1 MTTGPPENSALGDRS
16 VTHPLVTYRVVCA
29 QNQRDLYHR
38 VGNVAREDSVL
49 STMQDVPL
57 LISRILTHGSTVHGS
72 SRVTTW
78 TGESEPHRR
87 TFAEIGARAA
97 RLAHAL
103 RDELGV
109 TGDDR
114 VGTLMW
120 NNSEHVEAYFAV
132 PSMGAVLHTLNL
144 RLPAEQL
151 VWIVNHA
158 ADKVVIVNGS
168 LVPLLAPLLPQLPTV
183 EHIVVSGP
191 GDRAPL
197 AGAAA
202 RVHEYEELI
211 AGRPDHYDWPEL
223 DERQAAA
230 MCYTSGTTGE
240 PKGVVYSHRSVYLH
254 SMQVNMAQS
263 MGLTDQ
269 DTSLVVVPQFHV
281 NAWGLPHA
289 TFMTGVN
296 LLMPDRFLQPA
307 PLAEMIE
314 SERPTHAAAVPTI
327 WQGLLGE
334 LTARPRDV
342 SSLAQVTI
350 GGAACPPSLMTAFD
364 KLGMRVCHAW
374 GMTETSP
381 LGTVARPPAH
391 AAGTDEEF
399 RYRVTQGRF
408 PAGVEARLT
417 GPDGARLPWDGE
429 SAGELEVRGPW
440 IAGAYYNGPDAEPL
454 RPGDKFSADG
464 WLKTGDVGTISPDGY
479 LTLTD
484 RAKDVIKSG
493 GEWISSVELE
503 NALMSH
509 PDVAEAAVVAVP
521 DDKWG
526 ERPLATVV
534 LRPGASA
541 DFLALRTFL
550 AEEVRIARWQLPERW
565 TTVESVPKTSVGKF
579 DKKVL
584 RRRYAEGELEVT
596 RL

>member
-1 MTTGPPENSALGDRS
+1 MQGL
-16 VTHPLVTYRVVCA
+16 
-29 QNQRDLYHR
+29 
-38 VGNVAREDSVL
+38 
-49 STMQDVPL
+49 MQDVPL
-57 LISRILTHGSTVHGS
+57 LISRILEHGRTIHGRST
-72 SRVTTW
+72 VTTW
-78 TGESEPHRR
+78 TGEAEPQRR
-87 TFAEIGARAA
+87 TFAEIGDRAA
-97 RLAHAL
+97 QLANAL
-103 RDELGV
+103 RDDLGV
-109 TGDDR
+109 TEGS
-114 VGTLMW
+114 VLGTLMW
-120 NNSEHVEAYFAV
+120 NNAEHVEAYFAI
-132 PSMGAVLHTLNL
+132 PSMGAILHTLNL

-158 ADKVVIVNGS
+158 ADRVVIVNGS
-168 LVPLLAPLLPQLPTV
+168 LLPLLAPLLPHLKTV
-183 EHIVVSGP
+183 EHVVVTGP
-191 GDRAPL
+191 GDRSLL
-197 AGAAA
+197 ADSHAS
-202 RVHEYEELI
+202 VHEYEELI
-211 AGRPDHYDWPEL
+211 AGKPTTYDWPEL

-230 MCYTSGTTGE
+230 MCYTSGTTGD
-240 PKGVVYSHRSVYLH
+240 PKGVVYSHRSIYLH

-296 LLMPDRFLQPA
+296 MLMPDRFLQPA

-314 SERPTHAAAVPTI
+314 REKPTHAAAVPTI
-327 WQGLLGE
+327 WQGLLAE

-342 SSLAQVTI
+342 SSLGQVTI
-350 GGAACPPSLMTAFD
+350 GGSACPPSLMEAFD

-381 LGTVARPPAH
+381 LGTIARPPAH
-391 AAGTDEEF
+391 VVGTDAEF
-399 RYRVTQGRF
+399 AYRLTQGRF

-417 GPDGARLPWDGE
+417 GPGGERLPWDGE
-429 SAGELEVRGPW
+429 SAGELEVRGTW

-454 RPGDKFSADG
+454 RPADKFSEDG
-464 WLKTGDVGTISPDGY
+464 WLKTGDVGTISPDGF

-521 DDKWG
+521 DEKWG

-534 LRPGASA
+534 LREGSTATFETLRA
-541 DFLALRTFL
+541 FLAD
-550 AEEVRIARWQLPERW
+550 EGHIAKWQLPERW
-565 TTVESVPKTSVGKF
+565 TVIESVPKTSVGKF
-579 DKKVL
+579 DKKVI
-584 RRRYAEGELEVT
+584 RKQYAEGTLDIT
-596 RL
+596 KL

>member
-1 MTTGPPENSALGDRS
+1 M
-16 VTHPLVTYRVVCA
+16 
-29 QNQRDLYHR
+29 
-38 VGNVAREDSVL
+38 L

-57 LISRILTHGSTVHGS
+57 TVTRILLHGTLVHGRS
-72 SRVTTW
+72 QITTW
-78 TGESEPHRR
+78 TGRGEPQRR
-87 TFAEIGARAA
+87 SFAEAGTRAV
-97 RLAHAL
+97 RLANAL
-103 RDELGV
+103 RDDLGIRE
-109 TGDDR
+109 DDR
-114 VGTLMW
+114 IATLMW
-120 NNSEHVEAYFAV
+120 NNCEHVEAYLAV
-132 PSMGAVLHTLNL
+132 PAMGAVLHTLNL

-151 VWIVNHA
+151 TWIIEHA
-158 ADKVVIVNGS
+158 ADRVIIVNGS
-168 LVPLLAPLLPQLPTV
+168 LVPLLAPLLPHLKTV
-183 EHIVVSGP
+183 EHVVVAGP
-191 GDRAPL
+191 GDRTPL
-197 AGAAA
+197 DGA
-202 RVHEYEELI
+202 RVRVHDYEELI
-211 AGRPDHYDWPEL
+211 SGKPDTYDWPEL
-223 DERQAAA
+223 DERRAAA
-230 MCYTSGTTGE
+230 LCYTSGTTGD
-240 PKGVVYSHRSVYLH
+240 PKGVVYSHRSIYLH

-289 TFMTGVN
+289 TFMTGVGM
-296 LLMPDRFLQPA
+296 LMPDRFLQPA

-314 SERPTHAAAVPTI
+314 RERPTHAAAVPTI

-342 SSLAQVTI
+342 SSLTQVTI
-350 GGAACPPSLMTAFD
+350 GGSACPPSLMEAFD
-364 KLGMRVCHAW
+364 RLGMRVCHAW

-381 LGTVARPPAH
+381 LGTVARPPAY
-391 AAGTDEEF
+391 AAGPDEEF
-399 RYRVTQGRF
+399 AYRLTQGRF

-417 GPDGARLPWDGE
+417 GPGGERLPWDGE

-454 RPGDKFSADG
+454 RPADKFSEDG

-493 GEWISSVELE
+493 GEWISSVDLE

-509 PDVAEAAVVAVP
+509 PDVTEAAVVAVP

-534 LRPGASA
+534 LKEGATA
-541 DFLALRTFL
+541 DFETLRAFL
-550 AEEVRIARWQLPERW
+550 AGEGRIAKWQLPERW
-565 TTVESVPKTSVGKF
+565 TVVTAVPKTSVGKF

-584 RRRYAEGELEVT
+584 RRQYAAGELDVT
-596 RL
+596 SL

>member
-1 MTTGPPENSALGDRS
+1 MSPPGRNA
-16 VTHPLVTYRVVCA
+16 
-29 QNQRDLYHR
+29 
-38 VGNVAREDSVL
+38 VL

-57 LISRILTHGSTVHGS
+57 LISRILTHGSLIHGTS
-72 SRVTTW
+72 QVITW
-78 TGESEPHRR
+78 TGEGEPQRR
-87 TFAEIGARAA
+87 SYAEIGARAA
-97 RLAHAL
+97 QLAHAL
-103 RDELGV
+103 HDLGV
-109 TGDDR
+109 EEGHPT
-114 VGTLMW
+114 GTLMW
-120 NNSEHVEAYFAV
+120 NNAEHVEAYFAI

-151 VWIVNHA
+151 AYIVNHA
-158 ADKVVIVNGS
+158 ADRVIIANGS
-168 LVPLLAPLLPQLPTV
+168 LLPLLAPLLPHLPTV
-183 EHIVVSGP
+183 EHVVVSGP
-191 GDRAPL
+191 GDRSL
-197 AGAAA
+197 LDGATA

-211 AGRPDHYDWPEL
+211 AGRPTTYDWPEL
-223 DERQAAA
+223 DERTAAA
-230 MCYTSGTTGE
+230 MCYTSGTTGD
-240 PKGVVYSHRSVYLH
+240 PKGVVYSHRSIYLH

-263 MGLTDQ
+263 MGLTDR
-269 DTSLVVVPQFHV
+269 DTTLVVVPQFHV

-289 TFMTGVN
+289 TFMTGIN

-334 LTARPRDV
+334 LTAKPRDV
-342 SSLAQVTI
+342 SSLTQVTI
-350 GGAACPPSLMTAFD
+350 GGSACPPSLMEAFD

-381 LGTVARPPAH
+381 LGTIARAPAH
-391 AAGTDEEF
+391 VVGTDQEF
-399 RYRVTQGRF
+399 AYRLTQGRF

-417 GPDGARLPWDGE
+417 GPGGERLPWDNE

-440 IAGAYYNGPDAEPL
+440 IAGAYYGGPGAEPQ
-454 RPGDKFSADG
+454 RPADKFSEDG
-464 WLKTGDVGTISPDGY
+464 WLKTGDVGTISSDGF

-493 GEWISSVELE
+493 GEWISSVDLE

-534 LRPGASA
+534 LKEGATG
-541 DFLALRTFL
+541 DFNVLRTFL
-550 AEEVRIARWQLPERW
+550 AGEGKIAKWQLPERW
-565 TTVESVPKTSVGKF
+565 TIIESVPKTSVGKF

-584 RRRYAEGELEVT
+584 RRQYAAGELDVT
-596 RL
+596 QI

>member
-1 MTTGPPENSALGDRS
+1 M
-16 VTHPLVTYRVVCA
+16 
-29 QNQRDLYHR
+29 
-38 VGNVAREDSVL
+38 L

-57 LISRILTHGSTVHGS
+57 LISRILAHGSTIHGAS
-72 SRVTTW
+72 QVISW
-78 TGESEPHRR
+78 TGDGDPHRR
-87 TFAEIGARAA
+87 SFAGIGERAA
-97 RLAHAL
+97 QLAHAL
-103 RDELGV
+103 RDDLGV
-109 TGDDR
+109 AADDR
-114 VGTLMW
+114 VATLMW
-120 NNSEHVEAYFAV
+120 NNAEHVEAYFAI
-132 PSMGAVLHTLNL
+132 PCMGAVLHTLNL

-151 VWIVNHA
+151 AWIVNHA
-158 ADKVVIVNGS
+158 ADRVIIVNGS
-168 LVPLLAPLLPQLPTV
+168 LIPLLGPLLPHLKTV
-183 EHIVVSGP
+183 EHVVVSGP
-191 GDRAPL
+191 GDRTPL
-197 AGAAA
+197 DGSHAQ
-202 RVHEYEELI
+202 VHEYEDLI
-211 AGRPDHYDWPEL
+211 AAKPVTYDWPEL

-230 MCYTSGTTGE
+230 MCYTSGTTGD

-254 SMQVNMAQS
+254 SMQVNMSES

-269 DTSLVVVPQFHV
+269 DTTLVVVPQFHV

-289 TFMTGVN
+289 TFLSGVN

-314 SERPTHAAAVPTI
+314 REKPTHAAAVPTI
-327 WQGLLGE
+327 WQGLLAE

-342 SSLAQVTI
+342 SALTQVTI
-350 GGAACPPSLMTAFD
+350 GGSACPPSLMEAFD
-364 KLGMRVCHAW
+364 RLGMRVCHAW

-391 AAGTDEEF
+391 AVGTDEEF
-399 RYRVTQGRF
+399 GYRLTQGRF

-417 GPDGARLPWDGE
+417 GPGGERLPWDGE

-440 IAGAYYNGPDAEPL
+440 IAGAYYNGPGAEPL
-454 RPGDKFSADG
+454 RPADKFSEDG
-464 WLKTGDVGTISPDGY
+464 WLKTGDVGTISPDGF

-534 LRPGASA
+534 LKEGTTAGFEVLRV
-541 DFLALRTFL
+541 FLQ
-550 AEEVRIARWQLPERW
+550 EERGIAKWQLPERW
-565 TTVESVPKTSVGKF
+565 TIIEAVPKTSVGKF
-579 DKKVL
+579 DKKKIRESL
-584 RRRYAEGELEVT
+584 RLGRLDVT
-596 RL
+596 TLD

>member
-1 MTTGPPENSALGDRS
+1 M
-16 VTHPLVTYRVVCA
+16 
-29 QNQRDLYHR
+29 
-38 VGNVAREDSVL
+38 L

-57 LISRILTHGSTVHGS
+57 LISRILTHGSRVHGTS
-72 SRVTTW
+72 QVTTW
-78 TGESEPHRR
+78 TGEGEPHRR
-87 TFAEIGARAA
+87 SFAEIGERTAQ
-97 RLAHAL
+97 LAHAL

-109 TGDDR
+109 AGDDR
-114 VGTLMW
+114 VATLMW
-120 NNSEHVEAYFAV
+120 NNAEHVEAYFAI

-144 RLPAEQL
+144 RLPPEQL

-168 LVPLLAPLLPQLPTV
+168 LLPLLAPLLDKLPTL

-191 GDRAPL
+191 GDRSVL
-197 AGAAA
+197 AGAHA

-211 AGRPDHYDWPEL
+211 ADRPRTFDWPEL
-223 DERQAAA
+223 DERTAAS
-230 MCYTSGTTGE
+230 MCYTSGTTGD
-240 PKGVVYSHRSVYLH
+240 PKGVVYSHRSIYLH
-254 SMQVNMAQS
+254 SMQVNMTQS

-269 DTSLVVVPQFHV
+269 DISLVVVPQFHV

-296 LLMPDRFLQPA
+296 MLMPDRFLQPA

-314 SERPTHAAAVPTI
+314 GEKPTHAAAVPTI
-327 WQGLLGE
+327 WQGLLAE
-334 LTARPRDV
+334 LTAKPRDV
-342 SSLAQVTI
+342 SSLVQVTI
-350 GGAACPPSLMTAFD
+350 GGSACPPSLMKAFD
-364 KLGMRVCHAW
+364 ELGMRVCHAW

-391 AAGTDEEF
+391 AVGTEEEF
-399 RYRVTQGRF
+399 AYRLTQGRF
-408 PAGVEARLT
+408 PASVEARLT
-417 GPDGARLPWDGE
+417 GPGGERLPWDGE

-454 RPGDKFSADG
+454 RPADKFSEDG
-464 WLKTGDVGTISPDGY
+464 WLKTGDVGTISADGF

-509 PDVAEAAVVAVP
+509 PDVTEAAVVAVP
-521 DDKWG
+521 DEKWG

-534 LRPGASA
+534 LKEGSTA
-541 DFLALRTFL
+541 DFETLRAFL
-550 AEEVRIARWQLPERW
+550 ASDACKIAKWQLPERW
-565 TTVESVPKTSVGKF
+565 TIVEAVPKTSVGKF

-584 RRRYAEGELEVT
+584 RRRYAEGGLDIT

>member
-1 MTTGPPENSALGDRS
+1 M
-16 VTHPLVTYRVVCA
+16 
-29 QNQRDLYHR
+29 
-38 VGNVAREDSVL
+38 L

-57 LISRILTHGSTVHGS
+57 LISRILSHGSALHGTS
-72 SRVTTW
+72 QVTTW
-78 TGESEPHRR
+78 AGEGEPHRR
-87 TFAEIGARAA
+87 TFAEIGDRAA
-97 RLAHAL
+97 QLAHAL
-103 RDELGV
+103 RDDLGV
-109 TGDDR
+109 TPGS
-114 VGTLMW
+114 VLGTLMW
-120 NNSEHVEAYFAV
+120 NNAEHVEAYFAI

-151 VWIVNHA
+151 AWIVNHA
-158 ADKVVIVNGS
+158 ADRVVIANGS
-168 LVPLLAPLLPQLPTV
+168 LLPLLAPLLPHLTSV
-183 EHIVVSGP
+183 EHVVVSGP
-191 GDRAPL
+191 GDRSLL
-197 AGAAA
+197 AGVTPQ
-202 RVHEYEELI
+202 VHEYEELL
-211 AGRPDHYDWPEL
+211 AGKPTTYDWPEL
-223 DERQAAA
+223 DERSAAA
-230 MCYTSGTTGE
+230 MCYTSGTTGD
-240 PKGVVYSHRSVYLH
+240 PKGVVYSHRSIYLH

-269 DTSLVVVPQFHV
+269 DTSLIVVPQFHV

-296 LLMPDRFLQPA
+296 MLMPERFLQPG

-314 SERPTHAAAVPTI
+314 KEQPTHAAAVPTI
-327 WQGLLGE
+327 WQGLLAELGE
-334 LTARPRDV
+334 RPRDV
-342 SSLAQVTI
+342 GSLTQVTI
-350 GGAACPPSLMTAFD
+350 GGSACPPALMEAFD

-391 AAGTDEEF
+391 VIGTEQEF
-399 RYRVTQGRF
+399 EYRLTQGRF

-417 GPDGARLPWDGE
+417 GPGGERLPWDGE

-440 IAGAYYNGPDAEPL
+440 IAGAYYGGEGAEPL
-454 RPGDKFSADG
+454 RPADKFSEDG
-464 WLKTGDVGTISPDGY
+464 WLKTGDVGTITPDGY

-503 NALMSH
+503 NALMAH

-534 LRPGASA
+534 LKGGATA
-541 DFLALRTFL
+541 DFTVLRSFL
-550 AEEVRIARWQLPERW
+550 ADEGKIAKWQLPERW
-565 TTVESVPKTSVGKF
+565 TIIESVPKTSVGKF

-584 RRRYAEGELEVT
+584 RRRYAAGELDVT
-596 RL
+596 RI

>member
-1 MTTGPPENSALGDRS
+1 M
-16 VTHPLVTYRVVCA
+16 
-29 QNQRDLYHR
+29 
-38 VGNVAREDSVL
+38 L

-57 LISRILTHGSTVHGS
+57 TVTRILLHGVQVHGRS
-72 SRVTTW
+72 QITTW
-78 TGESEPHRR
+78 TGQAEPQRR
-87 TFAEIGARAA
+87 SFAEAGARAV
-97 RLAHAL
+97 RLANAL
-103 RDELGV
+103 RDDLGV
-109 TGDDR
+109 RDDDR
-114 VGTLMW
+114 VATLMW
-120 NNSEHVEAYFAV
+120 NNAEHVEAYFAI
-132 PSMGAVLHTLNL
+132 PAMGAVLHTLNL

-151 VWIVNHA
+151 TWIVNHA
-158 ADKVVIVNGS
+158 ADRVIIVNGS
-168 LVPLLAPLLPQLPTV
+168 LIPLLAPLLPRLTTV

-197 AGAAA
+197 AASRA

-211 AGRPDHYDWPEL
+211 AGKPATYDWPEL

-230 MCYTSGTTGE
+230 MCYTSGTTGD
-240 PKGVVYSHRSVYLH
+240 PKGVVYSHRSIYLH
-254 SMQVNMAQS
+254 SMQVNMTQS

-269 DTSLVVVPQFHV
+269 DTSLIVVPQFHV

-296 LLMPDRFLQPA
+296 MLMPDRFLQPA

-314 SERPTHAAAVPTI
+314 AERPTHAAAVPTI
-327 WQGLLGE
+327 WQGLLAE

-342 SSLAQVTI
+342 SRLTQVTI
-350 GGAACPPSLMTAFD
+350 GGSACPPALMEAFD
-364 KLGMRVCHAW
+364 RLGMRVCHAW

-391 AAGTDEEF
+391 AVGTEEEF
-399 RYRVTQGRF
+399 AYRLTQGRF
-408 PAGVEARLT
+408 PAGVSARLT
-417 GPDGARLPWDGE
+417 GPGGERLPWDGE

-440 IAGAYYNGPDAEPL
+440 IAGAYYNGPDTEPL
-454 RPGDKFSADG
+454 RPADKFSEDG
-464 WLKTGDVGTISPDGY
+464 WLKTGDVGTISPDGF

-493 GEWISSVELE
+493 GEWISSVDLE

-534 LRPGASA
+534 LKEGATA
-541 DFLALRTFL
+541 DFETLRAFL
-550 AEEVRIARWQLPERW
+550 AEEGRIAKWQLPERW
-565 TTVESVPKTSVGKF
+565 TLIEAVPKTSVGKF

-584 RRRYAEGELEVT
+584 RRRYAAGQLDVT